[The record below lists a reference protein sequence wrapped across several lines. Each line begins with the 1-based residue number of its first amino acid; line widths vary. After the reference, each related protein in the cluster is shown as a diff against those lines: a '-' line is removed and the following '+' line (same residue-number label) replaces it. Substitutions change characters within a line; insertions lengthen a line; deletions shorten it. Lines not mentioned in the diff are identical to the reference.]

1 MPEPAQARDGDDG
14 HAAGVSAG
22 EIEPAPRDLGPARS
36 IAEDTLSYLPRLVGR
51 ALEDLHAIALSV
63 RVLPE
68 VARSLGAIEASVDSM
83 DREVKLMRQGVERVD
98 ADVVKVADAV
108 GPLDAKLDDL
118 RRTLRPLSRAAGRLG
133 LRRNSD

>member
-1 MPEPAQARDGDDG
+1 MADVARSTE
-14 HAAGVSAG
+14 AAGASREV
-22 EIEPAPRDLGPARS
+22 GPARS
-36 IAEDTLSYLPRLVGR
+36 IAEDAVGYLPRLAVR

-98 ADVVKVADAV
+98 EDVVKVAEAV
-108 GPLDAKLDDL
+108 DPLDAKLDDL

-133 LRRNSD
+133 LRRGA